1 MEKKDAINLNPLTLA
16 FIGDSTFENFVR
28 ERIIR
33 RGTASLPHKLHLEA
47 IRYVKAA
54 NQSYIMEVIE
64 SGLSEE
70 EAYIYKRGRNMK
82 SMTVPKN
89 AKVLDYRRAT
99 GFEALIGYL
108 FLIGEEERLMEIME
122 LSAKAVEERQEKT
135 KENMK
140 GVNGNG

>member
-1 MEKKDAINLNPLTLA
+1 
-16 FIGDSTFENFVR
+16 
-28 ERIIR
+28 
-33 RGTASLPHKLHLEA
+33 
-47 IRYVKAA
+47 
-54 NQSYIMEVIE
+54 VIE

-122 LSAKAVEERQEKT
+122 LSAKAVEERQEET